1 MYLRN
6 SSRKM
11 TGREKQSTANH
22 SVQFRGVIWKT
33 VCYDGKEGGACAR
46 GVWVGPCSVHCTWQ
60 SHAFLHCVALVS
72 GRSYMQCRTCSLP
85 LKVMATSWL
94 LFLCLVISKKSCWWT
109 LAWWQVETEESTP
122 HTPPPPPPPTHT
134 HTHTVTQSHTHSHGK
149 GGTFVYTTIEGMEQQ
164 SQIGTDYYSAIW
176 SAACIAWTSVRRAGL
191 VWTSQMH
198 KYLIRL
204 LSTIMR
210 VIFSKSSNAALWV

>member
-1 MYLRN
+1 MSRQHPVCCASATIIFHWTTLASFPGSKQGESQGMGLGQSVTIIHNGLTAIPFSFFSWQKIFHLPSCRDMYLRN

-109 LAWWQVETEESTP
+109 LA
-122 HTPPPPPPPTHT
+122 
-134 HTHTVTQSHTHSHGK
+134 
-149 GGTFVYTTIEGMEQQ
+149 
-164 SQIGTDYYSAIW
+164 
-176 SAACIAWTSVRRAGL
+176 
-191 VWTSQMH
+191 
-198 KYLIRL
+198 
-204 LSTIMR
+204 
-210 VIFSKSSNAALWV
+210 

>member
-109 LAWWQVETEESTP
+109 LAWWQVETEEY
-122 HTPPPPPPPTHT
+122 PPPPHTHT
-134 HTHTVTQSHTHSHGK
+134 HTHTHTHSHTVTHTHTHLQEEQEVVPGSTDVQKTSKTQTVESHVSHK
-149 GGTFVYTTIEGMEQQ
+149 GVLILNTRKQLQDT
-164 SQIGTDYYSAIW
+164 
-176 SAACIAWTSVRRAGL
+176 WT
-191 VWTSQMH
+191 H
-198 KYLIRL
+198 
-204 LSTIMR
+204 
-210 VIFSKSSNAALWV
+210 

>member
-1 MYLRN
+1 MYQTIALGLVTTVQTGRLCLDNTQSAVPVPPSSSTGQPQPHSQAPNKSQGMGLGQSVTIIHNGLTAIPFSCFSWQIIFHLPSCRDMYLRN

-11 TGREKQSTANH
+11 TGREKQSTVNH

-109 LAWWQVETEESTP
+109 LA
-122 HTPPPPPPPTHT
+122 
-134 HTHTVTQSHTHSHGK
+134 
-149 GGTFVYTTIEGMEQQ
+149 
-164 SQIGTDYYSAIW
+164 
-176 SAACIAWTSVRRAGL
+176 
-191 VWTSQMH
+191 
-198 KYLIRL
+198 
-204 LSTIMR
+204 
-210 VIFSKSSNAALWV
+210 